1 MELGG
6 RSKVRVHVVAPLSV
20 PQTPKDRFEVYR
32 FFDGVSEES
41 REASVEARGRVP
53 MVKTFL
59 LEHVSAHGN
68 RRQKSAESIFGA
80 LGCELHQVDETFWLV
95 RAPIQRSGDAKPARE
110 VVGYL
115 EAYDSRFLAF
125 YTSER
130 ADVARKIVARWTA
143 ASADLDS
150 AWFSSQLLQV
160 LWDKDVQHRGD
171 RRFSKLVFKYDSI
184 FEMPEDEL
192 ACDEHDPEGN
202 ELPEPESMDDD
213 PDIERRRSRFEMG
226 DRIGRIRLSL
236 SALQREYDPLH
247 ALYSLRFPSQTGT
260 GCHDLYQNGQ
270 VTNRASTFIDHR
282 NTVRYFHQLYN
293 TVLDETEGVAWAR
306 DQQQASGPSL
316 RLKGVP
322 LMVRFDE
329 PLNEATFNRWVTL
342 AFQKRNRFRLWGEP
356 IRLGPTKVHAYGAD
370 RHLWQPINLEMTE
383 RGLVAVLPH
392 ATCGNTFHRLVT
404 NIQRFVSPKVQAWVG
419 SRPFADLLSKLPS
432 PQSTQ

>member
-1 MELGG
+1 M
-6 RSKVRVHVVAPLSV
+6 VAPLSV
-20 PQTPKDRFEVYR
+20 PQAPKDRFEVYR

-41 REASVEARGRVP
+41 REASAEVRGRVP

-59 LEHVSAHGN
+59 LEHVSAHGS
-68 RRQKSAESIFGA
+68 RRQKSPEAIFGA
-80 LGCELHQVDETFWLV
+80 LGCELQRLDETFWMV
-95 RAPIQRSGDAKPARE
+95 RAPIQRGGDAKTTRE

-115 EAYDSRFLAF
+115 EAYDARFLAF
-125 YTSER
+125 YTSEK
-130 ADVARKIVARWTA
+130 ADVARKIVARWTTT
-143 ASADLDS
+143 SADLDS

-192 ACDEHDPEGN
+192 AFADNDSEGGEVPE
-202 ELPEPESMDDD
+202 LESADDD
-213 PDIERRRSRFEMG
+213 FDWARRRSRFEMG
-226 DRIGRIRLSL
+226 DRIGRIRRSL

-247 ALYSLRFPSQTGT
+247 ALYSVRFPSQTGG

-270 VTNRASTFIDHR
+270 VTNRASTFLDHR

-306 DQQQASGPSL
+306 DEQQATGPSL

-329 PLNEATFNRWVTL
+329 PLNEATFNRWVAL

-383 RGLVAVLPH
+383 RGLVAVLPQG
-392 ATCGNTFHRLVT
+392 TCGNTFHRLVT

-419 SRPFADLLSKLPS
+419 SRPFADLLGKLPT
-432 PQSTQ
+432 PETL